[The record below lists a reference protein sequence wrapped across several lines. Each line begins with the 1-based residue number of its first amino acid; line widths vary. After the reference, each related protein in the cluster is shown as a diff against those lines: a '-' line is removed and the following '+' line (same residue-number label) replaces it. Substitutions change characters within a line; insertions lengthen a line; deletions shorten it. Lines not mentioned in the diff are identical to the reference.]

1 MLKQLL
7 RSFVAIACR
16 PLPYRWLQNL
26 ANRKLV
32 VVNYH
37 SIHKSDADPIINQ
50 NPYRTAEAFEQD
62 LIFFKKHY
70 QMVDLTTII
79 NHYRNQTPMPK
90 KSLAITFDDGL
101 AVVYHT
107 IRPILLKHGVS
118 ATFFINPA
126 FIDQAGLHYKRK
138 INIVCRHLQSH
149 PQYLSQIQ
157 QILQEAGIQKTK
169 TIEAVRQ
176 LGYHQQ
182 HLIDRIASTMNLN
195 FDQYLEEN
203 PIYLTSEQIKTMI
216 GEGFSFGAHSWDH
229 PNYRHLTL
237 EEQTTQT
244 LRSMQ
249 WVAQNFNLNYKV
261 FAFPYR
267 DFHLKK
273 DLFRNIAPDVDLTFG
288 THGMVDDVVPY
299 HIQRTDV
306 ERSGLECQSAMK
318 INYMKYI
325 TQALI
330 GKQQLKRQEN

>member
-16 PLPYRWLQNL
+16 PLPYQWLQNL

-37 SIHKSDADPIINQ
+37 SIHNSDADPIINQ

-62 LIFFKKHY
+62 LIFFKKHHHL
-70 QMVDLTTII
+70 VDLETII
-79 NHYRNQTPMPK
+79 NHHRN
-90 KSLAITFDDGL
+90 
-101 AVVYHT
+101 HT
-107 IRPILLKHGVS
+107 IRPILLKHGVP

-126 FIDQAGLHYKRK
+126 FINQAGLHYKRK
-138 INIVCRHLQSH
+138 INLVATQLQSH
-149 PQYLSQIQ
+149 SQYLPHIQ
-157 QILQEAGIQKTK
+157 QVLQDAGIQKPN

-176 LGYHQQ
+176 LDYNQQ

>member
-16 PLPYRWLQNL
+16 LLPYQWLQKL

-37 SIHKSDADPIINQ
+37 SILNSDADPIINQ

-62 LIFFKKHY
+62 LIFFKKHH
-70 QMVDLTTII
+70 QMVDLETII
-79 NHYRNQTPMPK
+79 NHHRNQTPMPK
-90 KSLAITFDDGL
+90 NSLAITFDDGL

-107 IRPILLKHGVS
+107 IRPILLKHGVT

-138 INIVCRHLQSH
+138 INIVCRHQQCH

-157 QILQEAGIQKTK
+157 QILQDAGIQKTDA
-169 TIEAVRQ
+169 IEAVRQ
-176 LGYHQQ
+176 LSYHQQ
-182 HLIDRIASTMNLN
+182 HLIDQIASTINLDFN
-195 FDQYLEEN
+195 KYLKEN

-229 PNYRHLTL
+229 PDYRHLSL
-237 EEQTTQT
+237 EEQTDQT
-244 LRSMQ
+244 IRSMQ
-249 WVAQNFNLNYKV
+249 WVAQNFNLDYKV
-261 FAFPYR
+261 FAFPNR
-267 DFHLKK
+267 DYHIKK
-273 DLFRNIAPDVDLTFG
+273 ALFRNIAPFVDLTFG
-288 THGMVDDVVPY
+288 THGMVNDIIPN

-306 ERSGLECQSAMK
+306 ERSRLECQSAMK
-318 INYMKYI
+318 INYLKYI
-325 TQALI
+325 TQALT
-330 GKQQLKRQEN
+330 GKRQLKRQEN

>member
-16 PLPYRWLQNL
+16 PLPYQWLQNL

-37 SIHKSDADPIINQ
+37 SIHNSDADPIINQ

-62 LIFFKKHY
+62 LIFFKKHHHL
-70 QMVDLTTII
+70 VDLTTII
-79 NHYRNQTPMPK
+79 NHHRNQTILPK

-107 IRPILLKHGVS
+107 IRPILLKHGVP

-138 INIVCRHLQSH
+138 INLVATQLQSH
-149 PQYLSQIQ
+149 PQYLLHIQ
-157 QILQEAGIQKTK
+157 QVLQDAGIQKTDA
-169 TIEAVRQ
+169 IEAVRQ
-176 LGYHQQ
+176 LSYHQQ
-182 HLIDRIASTMNLN
+182 HLIDQIASTINLD
-195 FDQYLEEN
+195 FDQYLKEI
-203 PIYLTSEQIKTMI
+203 PVYLTSKQIKTMI

-229 PNYRHLTL
+229 PDYRHLSL
-237 EEQTTQT
+237 EEQTDQT
-244 LRSMQ
+244 IRSTK
-249 WVAQNFNLNYKV
+249 WVAQQFNLDYKV

-267 DFHLKK
+267 DYHLTKA
-273 DLFRNIAPDVDLTFG
+273 LFRNIAPAVDLTFG
-288 THGMVDDVVPY
+288 THGMVNDVIPY

-306 ERSGLECQSAMK
+306 ERSGLDCQSAMK
-318 INYMKYI
+318 INYLKYI
-325 TQALI
+325 FQALT
-330 GKQQLKRQEN
+330 GRNQLKRQEN

>member
-7 RSFVAIACR
+7 RSFVAITCR
-16 PLPYRWLQNL
+16 PLPYQWLQNL

-37 SIHKSDADPIINQ
+37 SIHNSDADPIINQ

-62 LIFFKKHY
+62 LIFFKKHHHL
-70 QMVDLTTII
+70 VDLETII
-79 NHYRNQTPMPK
+79 NHHRNLTPMPK

-107 IRPILLKHGVS
+107 IRPILLKHGVT

-126 FIDQAGLHYKRK
+126 FIDQTGLHYKRK
-138 INIVCRHLQSH
+138 INIVTMQMQRHT
-149 PQYLSQIQ
+149 QYQPLIQ
-157 QILQEAGIQKTK
+157 QILQEAGILKINTF
-169 TIEAVRQ
+169 EAVRQ
-176 LGYHQQ
+176 LGHHQQ
-182 HLIDRIASTMNLN
+182 HLIDQIASLMNLN

-216 GEGFSFGAHSWDH
+216 GEGFTFGAHSWDH
-229 PNYRHLTL
+229 PDYRYLTL
-237 EEQTTQT
+237 EEQTDQT
-244 LRSMQ
+244 IRSMQ
-249 WVAQNFNLNYKV
+249 WVAQNFNLDYKV

-273 DLFRNIAPDVDLTFG
+273 GLFRNIAPAVDFTFG
-288 THGMVDDVVPY
+288 THGMVDDVIPY